1 MKDMRLTLGGLKPCP
16 RGLSRKQFVEKR
28 SEKSA
33 EDIVPI
39 EEYVLKGRSELV
51 KPE

>member
-1 MKDMRLTLGGLKPCP
+1 M
-16 RGLSRKQFVEKR
+16 KQFVEKR

-33 EDIVPI
+33 EDVVLL
-39 EEYVLKGRSELV
+39 EEYDLKGRSELV